1 MRCRKNGRRNG
12 KQSGAALVE
21 LALILPLL
29 LLMTFITTEFG
40 RALYQY
46 NIITKSVRDAVRY
59 LSAQP
64 PGTGLD
70 QARNLVVYGNT
81 AGTGTPLAIGLPL
94 ANVAQPAWQFAGT
107 KPQINTVTITVS
119 VYCFQ
124 PLLGSAFGFLFAN
137 QCGIAFSGGGAAGRA
152 PAGAGGN

>member
-1 MRCRKNGRRNG
+1 MRYRKNGRHND
-12 KQSGAALVE
+12 KQNGAALVE

-59 LSAQP
+59 LSAQT

-81 AGTGTPLAIGLPL
+81 AGTGTPLAIGLTL
-94 ANVAQPAWQFAGT
+94 ANVAQPAWQFAGAN
-107 KPQINTVTITVS
+107 PQINTVTITVS
-119 VYCFQ
+119 GYRFQ
-124 PLLGSAFGFLFAN
+124 PLLGSAFGILFAN
-137 QCGIAFSGGGAAGRA
+137 QGGIAFSDISATMRA
-152 PAGAGGN
+152 PS